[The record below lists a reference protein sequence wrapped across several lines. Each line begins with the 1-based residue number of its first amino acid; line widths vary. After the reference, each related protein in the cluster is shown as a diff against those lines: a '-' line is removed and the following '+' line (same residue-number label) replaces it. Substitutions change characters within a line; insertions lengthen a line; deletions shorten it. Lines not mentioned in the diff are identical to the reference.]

1 MNKKIENYSN
11 YNLTYSKKIIKFE
24 PKNLKE
30 LSKIKSKK
38 DFFFLKSGNCS
49 YGDKSISNKTKNLV
63 SLINFNKIIKIDK
76 KKRTVEEQSAPV
88 MYYRLG
94 LLSTHRAPIQKC

>member
-1 MNKKIENYSN
+1 MNKKSENYSN
-11 YNLTYSKKIIKFE
+11 YNLTYSKNIIKYE

-30 LSKIKSKK
+30 LSKIKNKK

-63 SLINFNKIIKIDK
+63 SLINFNKIIKINLK
-76 KKRTVEEQSAPV
+76 
-88 MYYRLG
+88 
-94 LLSTHRAPIQKC
+94 

>member
-38 DFFFLKSGNCS
+38 DFFFFEKWEL
-49 YGDKSISNKTKNLV
+49 
-63 SLINFNKIIKIDK
+63 
-76 KKRTVEEQSAPV
+76 
-88 MYYRLG
+88 
-94 LLSTHRAPIQKC
+94 